1 MSSCLSLIF
10 VFCYRL
16 FCFRSIFLVS
26 LCRKSFLV
34 ETSPNLFK
42 LVGFCWSEL
51 SACAVVRL
59 YCGGN
64 IMLTFLNNHWWGR
77 VHLESLYR
85 KSFSNSVLLFF
96 WHFFTFW
103 LFSHHELLLFFEA
116 RPLIPGWLCHI
127 LMFQAHRFIF
137 WLMFS
142 SGRIDKKGKIIIA
155 SLNLTITNQWDA
167 TLYER
172 GKACPS
178 QMLHPIPL
186 WNVDTHIRC
195 KKFQPFTHLTTIYSS
210 ALQLRF
216 QSCHV
221 TGWKICRR

>member
-77 VHLESLYR
+77 VLLESLNR

-96 WHFFTFW
+96 LALFHFLTLLPSWAVVVFWGQTPYSRMLKWLLVNGLIFFCDITTFW
-103 LFSHHELLLFFEA
+103 RFFWGFIFSAIIQCPHTQLTAANQLWYVGPTVR
-116 RPLIPGWLCHI
+116 RPLW
-127 LMFQAHRFIF
+127 
-137 WLMFS
+137 
-142 SGRIDKKGKIIIA
+142 
-155 SLNLTITNQWDA
+155 
-167 TLYER
+167 
-172 GKACPS
+172 
-178 QMLHPIPL
+178 
-186 WNVDTHIRC
+186 
-195 KKFQPFTHLTTIYSS
+195 
-210 ALQLRF
+210 
-216 QSCHV
+216 
-221 TGWKICRR
+221 

>member
-1 MSSCLSLIF
+1 MYF
-10 VFCYRL
+10 VIDFFVC
-16 FCFRSIFLVS
+16 SIFLVS
-26 LCRKSFLV
+26 LYRKSFLV

-77 VHLESLYR
+77 VLLESLYR

-127 LMFQAHRFIF
+127 LMFQTHRFIF

-142 SGRIDKKGKIIIA
+142 SGRIDKKRKNNHSISKLSNNQSMRCNILRKRWGKVA
-155 SLNLTITNQWDA
+155 CLTYPSDVTSHITVVCGYA
-167 TLYER
+167 YR
-172 GKACPS
+172 
-178 QMLHPIPL
+178 M
-186 WNVDTHIRC
+186 
-195 KKFQPFTHLTTIYSS
+195 
-210 ALQLRF
+210 
-216 QSCHV
+216 
-221 TGWKICRR
+221 